1 MKPHQAVTTETQACK
16 NNHSKQTLSD
26 DYFALKSKIF
36 TFIYSRKLRRW
47 FSFSCVCFCIYEES
61 FVCPQTHSRPTRS
74 QDHQGSH
81 HSTWKCDTESTV
93 GVFLLVEWIIDGL
106 AVALTH
112 QVLHPA
118 GESFHTLFP
127 HYWGSPSSFLTAP
140 TLHHPS
146 SRSTQQAHFD
156 QRLHHSSVLWVHA
169 TRWRLHA
176 HLRLGHIFDLH
187 SLINQHWTWL
197 LISTECTPVS
207 AGVML
212 WISNTLVVV
221 FRSERP
227 LNLL

>member
-1 MKPHQAVTTETQACK
+1 MKPHQAVTTETQACQ
-16 NNHSKQTLSD
+16 NNHSKQTLSELFCFKKQNIHF
-26 DYFALKSKIF
+26 YLQQ
-36 TFIYSRKLRRW
+36 KLRRW

-61 FVCPQTHSRPTRS
+61 FVCPQTH
-74 QDHQGSH
+74 
-81 HSTWKCDTESTV
+81 TESGSPRISSQPLKV
-93 GVFLLVEWIIDGL
+93 WHRVHSQGFLLVERIIDGL

-146 SRSTQQAHFD
+146 SRNIPQAHFD

-207 AGVML
+207 AAVML
-212 WISNTLVVV
+212 WISNTPVVV